1 MNAEASVK
9 LVISGADDRPCLT
22 ELFHR
27 INSLIPDEQEL
38 KTISPSMT
46 AADAIEL
53 MRERRFSQLPVVEG
67 TEVLGIF
74 SYRSFALEVIK
85 MGKEKVLPGS
95 LLVEDFIEKISFAC
109 VTDEFCEVF
118 NSLDHDDA
126 VLIGEPDRLQAIVVP
141 MDVLRYLY
149 GVASPYV
156 LLGELE
162 LGIRGLMHW
171 CQDDE
176 QLSECAKT
184 SLSSKYREKEL
195 PARLE
200 DMTFDDYVWIIGDG
214 RNWPKFETAFGST
227 RERTRGKLESIRDLR
242 NDIFHFKRKVSV
254 QDHEDLA
261 NYRDWLLRRIRMTE
275 AKRGEA

>member
-1 MNAEASVK
+1 MNAEASVR

-27 INSLIPDEQEL
+27 INSLIPDDQTLE
-38 KTISPSMT
+38 TISPSMI

-95 LLVEDFIEKISFAC
+95 LLVEDFIEKISFAR
-109 VTDEFCEVF
+109 VTDDYSEVF
-118 NSLDHDDA
+118 NSLDRDDA

-156 LLGELE
+156 LLVELE
-162 LGIRGLMHW
+162 LSIRGLMRW
-171 CQDDE
+171 CQNEE
-176 QLSECAKT
+176 QLAAYAKK
-184 SLSSKYREKEL
+184 SLSSIYTPEKL
-195 PARLE
+195 PSRLE
-200 DMTFDDYVWIIGDG
+200 EMTFNDYVQIIGDG
-214 RNWPKFETAFGST
+214 RNWPQFEKAFGST

-242 NDIFHFKRKVSV
+242 NDIFHLKREVTV
-254 QDHEDLA
+254 QDHEELA

-275 AKRGEA
+275 AKKGEA